1 MTPDQVDDPSNLK
14 FYAKINV
21 AEFIS
26 LPENILIIIDIAVIN
41 MESDQKNIKRIDR
54 IDRRILSL
62 LQTNGRLSYVELAEK
77 VGLSTS
83 PCLERVKR
91 LERDGYILG
100 YQARL
105 AAQKLQAG
113 LLVYVEISLNYT
125 SGEVFSE
132 FRSAVKLWPE
142 IQECHLVSGDFDY
155 LLKIRIADMA
165 AYRELLG
172 EIIHTLP
179 GVRDSRT
186 LVAMETVKEGQEITI
201 KI

>member
-1 MTPDQVDDPSNLK
+1 MPEYNPKIDDN
-14 FYAKINV
+14 
-21 AEFIS
+21 AEYIM
-26 LPENILIIIDIAVIN
+26 VI
-41 MESDQKNIKRIDR
+41 EQKTNRRLDR
-54 IDRRILSL
+54 IDRRILSQ
-62 LQTNGRLSYVELAEK
+62 LQNDGRLSYVELANK

-91 LERDGYILG
+91 LERDGFITG
-100 YQARL
+100 YSARL
-105 AAQKLQAG
+105 AAEKLQAG
-113 LLVYVEISLNYT
+113 LLVFVEISLNYT
-125 SGEVFSE
+125 SGDVFKE
-132 FRSAVKLWPE
+132 FRSAVRLWPE

-186 LVAMETVKEGQEITI
+186 LVAMETVKESSEIAI

>member
-1 MTPDQVDDPSNLK
+1 MN
-14 FYAKINV
+14 
-21 AEFIS
+21 
-26 LPENILIIIDIAVIN
+26 LPENNLIIIKLIELFMDFDHK
-41 MESDQKNIKRIDR
+41 SIKRIDR
-54 IDRRILSL
+54 IDRRILSY
-62 LQTNGRLSYVELAEK
+62 LQTNGRLSYVELAEN

-113 LLVYVEISLNYT
+113 LLVFVEISLNYT
-125 SGEVFSE
+125 SGDVFKE
-132 FRSAVKLWPE
+132 FRSAVRLWPE

-186 LVAMETVKEGQEITI
+186 LVAMETVKEGQEIAI

>member
-1 MTPDQVDDPSNLK
+1 
-14 FYAKINV
+14 
-21 AEFIS
+21 
-26 LPENILIIIDIAVIN
+26 
-41 MESDQKNIKRIDR
+41 MEVVQKTSRRLDR
-54 IDRRILSL
+54 IDRRILSH
-62 LQTNGRLSYVELAEK
+62 LQNDGRLSYVELANK

-91 LERDGYILG
+91 LERDGFIRG
-100 YQARL
+100 YS
-105 AAQKLQAG
+105 AQLTPEKLQAG
-113 LLVYVEISLNYT
+113 LLVFVEISLNYT
-125 SGEVFSE
+125 SGDVFRE

-186 LVAMETVKEGQEITI
+186 LVAMETVKESSEIAV

>member
-1 MTPDQVDDPSNLK
+1 LNRENSK
-14 FYAKINV
+14 ISAKINV
-21 AEFIS
+21 AVILV
-26 LPENILIIIDIAVIN
+26 LPEYNLQIYKNAGQI
-41 MESDQKNIKRIDR
+41 MELEQKTNRRLDR
-54 IDRRILSL
+54 IDRRILSH
-62 LQTNGRLSYVELAEK
+62 LQNDGRLSYVELANK
-77 VGLSTS
+77 IGLSTS

-91 LERDGYILG
+91 LERDGFIIG
-100 YQARL
+100 YSARL
-105 AAQKLQAG
+105 ASDKLQAG
-113 LLVYVEISLNYT
+113 LLVFVEISLNYT
-125 SGEVFSE
+125 SGDVFKE

-186 LVAMETVKEGQEITI
+186 LVAMETVKESGEIAITI
-201 KI
+201 

>member
-1 MTPDQVDDPSNLK
+1 MSDYDKKSIV
-14 FYAKINV
+14 KIV
-21 AEFIS
+21 AVFFN
-26 LPENILIIIDIAVIN
+26 LPENNWLYLKKAEIFMDN
-41 MESDQKNIKRIDR
+41 DKNKGRKLDR
-54 IDRRILSL
+54 IDRNILL
-62 LQTNGRLSYVELAEK
+62 HLQNNARLSYVELADK

-91 LERDGYILG
+91 LEREGWILG

-105 AAQKLQAG
+105 SAQKMQAA
-113 LLVYVEISLNYT
+113 LLVFVEISLNYT
-125 SGEVFSE
+125 SGNVFDE
-132 FRSAVKLWPE
+132 FREAVRKWPE

-172 EIIHTLP
+172 EIVHALP

-186 LVAMETVKEGQEITI
+186 LVAMETVKETSALAITL
-201 KI
+201 